1 MANTYTQLYI
11 HIIIVVKGRQN
22 QIAVENKSE
31 FYKYITETVQ
41 NKDNKLIAIN
51 GGLDHIHILVS
62 LNPKQSISDL
72 VKDIKLSASDLINS
86 KKWLI
91 GKFYW
96 QEGFA
101 AFSVSKSK
109 ILDLIEYINNQEIHH
124 KKKTFKEEYLG
135 FLNKYGINYDERYIF
150 SDN

>member
-11 HIIIVVKGRQN
+11 HIIVVVKGRQN
-22 QIAVENKSE
+22 QISLENKTE
-31 FYKYITETVQ
+31 LYKYITGTVQ
-41 NKDNKLIAIN
+41 NKGHKLIAVN
-51 GGLDHIHILVS
+51 GGFDHIHILVS

-72 VKDIKLSASDLINS
+72 VKDIKLSSSDLING
-86 KKWLI
+86 KKWLA

-101 AFSVSKSK
+101 AFSVSKSN

-124 KKKTFKEEYLG
+124 RKKSFKEEYIG
-135 FLNKYGINYDERYIF
+135 FLNKYGINFDERFIF